1 MTARLTEDSLRT
13 HGGLTHPLT
22 EDSRLEV
29 EGKGDRKWKGVRA
42 EAFHHD
48 YRKVDVRDLASIVAP
63 SPVTTPDAMM
73 SLAAIEHLDF
83 EPDWHCESARHHS
96 GRSHGGP
103 GWALVT
109 QSCPA
114 CAGHSTQGVICRSWW
129 DAKCR
134 SKARCDL
141 CGHISTMA
149 DFVRIAAVLR

>member
-73 SLAAIEHLDF
+73 SLTAIAHLDF
-83 EPDWHCESARHHS
+83 EPEVPCEDLTATGESADYLAELAE
-96 GRSHGGP
+96 
-103 GWALVT
+103 WVAAE
-109 QSCPA
+109 CPELRRRMM
-114 CAGHSTQGVICRSWW
+114 ICR
-129 DAKCR
+129 KHFEEILPLIPLNR
-134 SKARCDL
+134 SRRTL
-141 CGHISTMA
+141 TSTSL
-149 DFVRIAAVLR
+149 V

>member
-1 MTARLTEDSLRT
+1 MSIHGVLSESSVSH
-13 HGGLTHPLT
+13 HGGLTHG
-22 EDSRLEV
+22 SGREV
-29 EGKGDRKWKGVRA
+29 EGKWKGSGRRVVTS
-42 EAFHHD
+42 HHL
-48 YRKVDVRDLASIVAP
+48 VTSVTRDLAPVVAP
-63 SPVTTPDAMM
+63 SPVAAPDEMM

-149 DFVRIAAVLR
+149 DFVRIAAVLA